1 MREAEDQALA
11 ARSEQEAA
19 AREQK
24 VAVGAAEAQA
34 MAAAKERDGAL
45 EASKALQ
52 ARLTK
57 AEQEISAL
65 KVLMKPSK
73 EKEEEKVEAKAE
85 AKAPA
90 GPNPAEADF
99 RALRSE
105 LDGWK
110 LVAEQAEQMQQRAE
124 RKLAEANRTIAA
136 LRSAEG
142 KENAKGSAVAAR

>member
-57 AEQEISAL
+57 AEEEISAL

-73 EKEEEKVEAKAE
+73 EKEEKAKAE

-142 KENAKGSAVAAR
+142 KENAGSAVAAK